1 MHRATRT
8 RELPRLVGI
17 PVTESKRSTFVP
29 HRTARSDASPPRR
42 RSGRL
47 DAARLAVLALLAVS
61 PAAHGAGLARRMAD
75 ISTNPSADPF
85 PFCYSVAHFG
95 ATFIFDVET
104 PGSGCELFATNGP
117 PESTRPLPELVLGP
131 ANASTRKLGV
141 LGSAAW
147 YVADLPMRGLK
158 LVRSDGTRAGTSVVE
173 FPSLPGWPRQV
184 EWSLER
190 GDHLLLA
197 ADDGIHGTELWRTDG
212 TEQGTFL
219 VRDIFPG
226 PGGSIFEY
234 YPAGAVLGSF
244 VYFAARDGY
253 FEEGS
258 SGLELWRTDGTPTGT
273 TLIADLKPG
282 RFDSNPGLLTPSPP
296 WLYFTAEGPDS
307 SIRRLW
313 RTSGTASGTSEV
325 ALPSGELGR
334 IVSSLSGGRVL
345 FTVEHPV
352 TGLSLWVTDGTP
364 GGTLP
369 LIDTDPTDSGSWEYS
384 SGSSLGSKAVFF
396 AREPDH
402 GQEPWVSDGTPT
414 GTHRLGDLAPG
425 VAGSWY
431 GELQPFWVVATG
443 AYFVACVPDLGCEL
457 WWTDGTSLGTYLLQ
471 ELVPGPADAGPWI
484 RFRLFGGLVLIADL
498 GEFGPELYW
507 TNGSAPPTRL
517 TDLGLDRSPTD
528 FEALTAFGGGLLF
541 APEVAPSVRAIWRSD
556 GTAAGTFEL
565 EEDLGPYVRE
575 IFFEA
580 LDTGVALV
588 TAQAPSYPVTPNG
601 SRLYATD
608 GVELTLLGTFERPC
622 GNWTC
627 RISSPAS
634 VGSVALFGWT
644 TDAEGGELWS
654 TDGTATGT
662 GLFVDLTAGPESTTF
677 GYFGSVDGQLG
688 FVAHQDSTGREP
700 WLTDGTVAGTAP
712 FVDLVLGPTDALV
725 FDWRI
730 TETGPARHFFSRYDG
745 IFPEFF
751 VSIDSYD
758 PLSGVVQTA
767 GSFPPTIEP
776 LGVAGERLL
785 FSAED
790 ELWSGLWSTDG
801 TPEGTSLILDVNP
814 LTSDDEIKDPVVLD
828 SKLLFHACSAEGGC
842 ELWSSNGTTSGT
854 WQLLDLVPGPD
865 SSFPSGMAKHGD
877 RVYYCGCD
885 HDRGC
890 EPWVTDGTAP
900 GTRRL
905 DDIAPGAASSCWD
918 LDGPVFND
926 EPFFVGSGSFVYFP
940 ADDGTGTELWA
951 VPAEIFYDGFEIG
964 ATSRWS
970 ASARRESED

>member
-29 HRTARSDASPPRR
+29 HRTARRDASPPRR

-131 ANASTRKLGV
+131 GDASTRKLGV

-541 APEVAPSVRAIWRSD
+541 APEVAPDVRAVWRSD
-556 GTAAGTFEL
+556 GTESGTFEIAGGL
-565 EEDLGPYVRE
+565 APYDRT
-575 IFFEA
+575 IRFEA
-580 LDTGVALV
+580 FGDGTALV
-588 TAQAPSYPVTPNG
+588 NARAPSHPVTPNG
-601 SRLYATD
+601 SQLFSTD
-608 GVELTLLGTFERPC
+608 GFDLTLLGTFERPC
-622 GNWTC
+622 ENFTC
-627 RISSPAS
+627 AIDSMTSA
-634 VGSVALFGWT
+634 GSIALFEWWT
-644 TDAEGGELWS
+644 AEEGRELWA
-654 TDGTATGT
+654 TDGTAAGT
-662 GLFVDLTAGPESTTF
+662 GLFADLLPGPESSWPLF
-677 GYFGSVDGQLG
+677 FRHVGDQVG
-688 FVAHQDSTGREP
+688 FFAHQEATGSEP
-700 WLTDGTVAGTAP
+700 WLSDGTAIGTDLLLELVAGPASSGSYWHINETE
-712 FVDLVLGPTDALV
+712 PT
-725 FDWRI
+725 
-730 TETGPARHFFSRYDG
+730 RHFFTRFDG
-745 IFPEFF
+745 DFPVFF
-751 VSIDSYD
+751 VTVNVYD
-758 PLSGVVQTA
+758 PLSGIVQTSRPFY
-767 GSFPPTIEP
+767 GSPTP

-785 FSAED
+785 LDYAVDPEK
-790 ELWSGLWSTDG
+790 GLWATDG
-801 TPEGTSLILDVNP
+801 TEEGTEFVLDLNSWTEESAIIYP
-814 LTSDDEIKDPVVLD
+814 AVLD
-828 SKLLFHACSAEGGC
+828 SRLLVQACTVDHGC
-842 ELWSSNGTTSGT
+842 ELWSSDGTSAGT
-854 WQLLDLVPGPD
+854 FRLLDLVPGPG
-865 SSFPSGMAKHGD
+865 SSFPVGMSKHGD
-877 RVYYCGCD
+877 RVYYCACD

-905 DDIAPGAASSCWD
+905 DDIAPGVASSCWD

-926 EPFFVGSGSFVYFP
+926 EPLFVGSGRFVYFP

-951 VPAEIFYDGFEIG
+951 VPAELFYDGFETG
-964 ATSRWS
+964 ATNRWS
-970 ASARRESED
+970 ASGLRDSED